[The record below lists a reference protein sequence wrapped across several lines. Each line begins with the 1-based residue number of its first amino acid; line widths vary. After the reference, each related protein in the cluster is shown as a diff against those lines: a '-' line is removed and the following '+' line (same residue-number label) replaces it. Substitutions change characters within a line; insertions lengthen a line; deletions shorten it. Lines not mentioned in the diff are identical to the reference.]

1 MYFVPKPKQLRRTKT
16 KLSCD
21 DHDDNLTEGI
31 INIKVDFFN
40 KWFRHSRAG
49 EQYYDKKEMFQKAEK
64 RVKEDMSIFNIIQTI
79 SKLKVSVAELV
90 GRDKDIIK
98 DIKHTYLKN

>member
-1 MYFVPKPKQLRRTKT
+1 
-16 KLSCD
+16 
-21 DHDDNLTEGI
+21 
-31 INIKVDFFN
+31 
-40 KWFRHSRAG
+40 
-49 EQYYDKKEMFQKAEK
+49 MFQKAEK